1 MSENQLSYCNTTGCK
16 MAYVVKEIV
25 RKLRE
30 RFKNEDLVL
39 TIEQFFILNILD
51 NEDGL
56 ILQEVAEIVDRDK
69 SAVLRHVDGL
79 EKNHF
84 VTRVTDSRDKRR
96 KLLLV
101 TKRGMEALKKAR
113 SVDDQ
118 LNRDIIGQLQNTGVS
133 EFEEDLTNIYEFL
146 IDSNN

>member
-1 MSENQLSYCNTTGCK
+1 MSEDQINYCNTTGCR
-16 MAYVVKEIV
+16 MAYVVKEIIRNLKV
-25 RKLRE
+25 RFQDE
-30 RFKNEDLVL
+30 GIEL

-56 ILQEVAEIVDRDK
+56 ILQEVADIVNRDK

-101 TKRGMEALKKAR
+101 TKRGMKVLEKAR
-113 SVDDQ
+113 AVDAE
-118 LNRDIIGQLQNTGVS
+118 LNRDITAQIKNIKVS
-133 EFEEDLTNIYEFL
+133 VFENELSNIYKFL
-146 IDSNN
+146 AT

>member
-1 MSENQLSYCNTTGCK
+1 MSEDQISYCNTTGCR
-16 MAYVVKEIV
+16 MAYVVKEII
-25 RKLRE
+25 RILKE
-30 RFKNEDLVL
+30 RFRNEGIEL

-56 ILQEVAEIVDRDK
+56 ILQEVADIVDRDK

-79 EKNHF
+79 EKNYF

-101 TKRGMEALKKAR
+101 TKRGMEVLKKAR
-113 SVDDQ
+113 AVDAK
-118 LNRDIIGQLQNTGVS
+118 LNRAITAQLKDTTIE
-133 EFEEDLTNIYEFL
+133 EFEAEVSNIYEFL
-146 IDSNN
+146 IQTDN